1 VRRIA
6 LPGLVLALAAGGCG
20 GGETAYTPEETRACL
35 AARGA
40 QIGGKLDF
48 VASTATGGAFLAR
61 LAGNSVKVVFGETET
76 DARQIEMAYQHF
88 AFQNV
93 KEGLPDVLRRQGNVV
108 MLWQRH
114 PDETQL
120 SLVVGCLS

>member
-1 VRRIA
+1 VA
-6 LPGLVLALAAGGCG
+6 LLGLLLALAAGGCG
-20 GGETAYTPEETRACL
+20 GETAYAPDETRACL
-35 AARGA
+35 ASRGV

-61 LAGNSVKVVFGETET
+61 MAGNSVKVVFGETEE
-76 DARQIEMAYQHF
+76 DARQIELAYQHF

-93 KEGLPDVLRRQGNVV
+93 KEGLADVLRREANVV

-114 PDETQL
+114 PEDTQL
-120 SLVVGCLS
+120 SLVVGCLT